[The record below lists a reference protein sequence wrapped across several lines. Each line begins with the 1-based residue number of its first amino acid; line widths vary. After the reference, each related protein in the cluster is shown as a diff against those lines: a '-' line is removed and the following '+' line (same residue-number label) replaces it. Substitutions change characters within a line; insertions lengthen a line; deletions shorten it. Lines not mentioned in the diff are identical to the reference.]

1 MGFLHLIA
9 SVESVEG
16 SGSERCTICPCQSN
30 LAPDFR
36 LSCLVGRVELGGQ
49 AVCAQSWSRCTDFTS
64 VNTLLCPFLLSFSAD
79 AEASWGGWSGEA
91 NFLGGSD
98 GGNVADG
105 VGVKCIALRTPT
117 ERAAMADAPRCD
129 G

>member
-1 MGFLHLIA
+1 MGFLHLTA

-16 SGSERCTICPCQSN
+16 SGSERCTICLCQ
-30 LAPDFR
+30 A
-36 LSCLVGRVELGGQ
+36 
-49 AVCAQSWSRCTDFTS
+49 
-64 VNTLLCPFLLSFSAD
+64 TLLRIFASPASLG

-105 VGVKCIALRTPT
+105 VGLKCIALRTPT
-117 ERAAMADAPRCD
+117 ERAAMADAPCCD

>member
-1 MGFLHLIA
+1 MPL
-9 SVESVEG
+9 S
-16 SGSERCTICPCQSN
+16 SN
-30 LAPDFR
+30 LAPDFC
-36 LSCLVGRVELGGQ
+36 LSRLVGRVELDGQ

-64 VNTLLCPFLLSFSAD
+64 VNILLCPFLLSFSAD
-79 AEASWGGWSGEA
+79 AESSWGGWSGEA
-91 NFLGGSD
+91 NFLGGSN